1 MGSLCGSTWHSSH
14 CQPRSIARAQA
25 GRATHDD
32 ESEGTKGNLLV
43 SSSDSEQP
51 VNFGRGGGVQTV
63 ALSFGWV
70 GGGHGGSDKE
80 QRPHHRSEAKRSH
93 VRREGIEA
101 NASLALLKATRA
113 VRLTAGNKTT
123 PRGDRPV
130 MSIWRNVRSQTSSG
144 AESSRQ
150 GGSSSSSRGSA
161 AAKAGVE
168 QVVVLADCSSLPALR
183 IRSAERGEACP
194 FLFSA

>member
-1 MGSLCGSTWHSSH
+1 M
-14 CQPRSIARAQA
+14 
-25 GRATHDD
+25 
-32 ESEGTKGNLLV
+32 
-43 SSSDSEQP
+43 
-51 VNFGRGGGVQTV
+51 
-63 ALSFGWV
+63 SF
-70 GGGHGGSDKE
+70 
-80 QRPHHRSEAKRSH
+80 
-93 VRREGIEA
+93 
-101 NASLALLKATRA
+101 
-113 VRLTAGNKTT
+113 
-123 PRGDRPV
+123 
-130 MSIWRNVRSQTSSG
+130 WRNVRSQTSSG